1 MLRKS
6 KGSERRKYP
15 KEEKRKLE
23 RFKGLGFFFFFFFF
37 FGDKRLGVFINTR
50 LMKVSLPNAPYGI
63 LKNKLY
69 TW

>member
-23 RFKGLGFFFFFFFF
+23 RFKGLRFFFFFF
-37 FGDKRLGVFINTR
+37 FGDKRLGVFIDTR
-50 LMKVSLPNAPYGI
+50 LMKVSLPNASYGI

>member
-23 RFKGLGFFFFFFFF
+23 RFKGLRFFFFFFW
-37 FGDKRLGVFINTR
+37 DKRLGVFINTR

>member
-23 RFKGLGFFFFFFFF
+23 HFKGLRFFFFFFLG
-37 FGDKRLGVFINTR
+37 GDKQLGVFIDTR
-50 LMKVSLPNAPYGI
+50 LMKVSLPDAPYGI